1 MSDARIDGYAR
12 ALFEVARAEGTID
25 EVEDELFRFGRALDG
40 HDELRDKL
48 TDPRIPAA
56 VRQQVVEDL
65 LGGKATDTTVSLIS
79 MVVGAGRARDLPKII
94 DQLVEMSAAESNKV
108 VAEVRSAIDLS
119 ADQRDRLATALNSAT
134 GKTVE
139 LKVIVDPSV
148 MGGIVTQ
155 IGDTV
160 IDGTVRSR
168 LTQLRDVF

>member
-1 MSDARIDGYAR
+1 MSRIESYAQ
-12 ALFEVARAEGTID
+12 ALFNVAQSEGNLA

-40 HDELRDKL
+40 HDELRTTL
-48 TDPRIPAA
+48 TDAQIPAA
-56 VRQQVVEDL
+56 RRQQVVEDL

-94 DQLVEMSAAESNKV
+94 DELVEMSAAESNKV

-119 ADQRDRLATALNSAT
+119 ADQRDRLATALNAAT

>member
-1 MSDARIDGYAR
+1 MSRIESYAQ
-12 ALFEVARAEGTID
+12 ALFNVAQSEGNLT

-94 DQLVEMSAAESNKV
+94 DQLVEMSAAESNTV
-108 VAEVRSAIDLS
+108 VAEVRSAIDRS

-160 IDGTVRSR
+160 MDGTVRTR
-168 LTQLRDVF
+168 LAQLRENF

>member
-1 MSDARIDGYAR
+1 MSRIESYAQ
-12 ALFEVARAEGTID
+12 ALFTVAQSEGSLA

-40 HDELRDKL
+40 HDELRNTL
-48 TDPRIPAA
+48 TDAQIPAA
-56 VRQQVVEDL
+56 RRQQVVEDL

>member
-1 MSDARIDGYAR
+1 MSRIESYAQ
-12 ALFEVARAEGTID
+12 ALFNVAQSEGNLA

-48 TDPRIPAA
+48 TDPKIPAA

-119 ADQRDRLATALNSAT
+119 ADQRERLTTALNSAT

-148 MGGIVTQ
+148 MGGVVTQ

>member
-1 MSDARIDGYAR
+1 MSRIDSYAQ
-12 ALFEVARAEGTID
+12 ALFNVAQSEGNLA

-40 HDELRDKL
+40 HDELRNTL
-48 TDPRIPAA
+48 TDAKIPAA
-56 VRQQVVEDL
+56 RRQQVVEDL

-119 ADQRDRLATALNSAT
+119 ADQRNRLATALNAAT

>member
-1 MSDARIDGYAR
+1 MSRIESYAQ
-12 ALFEVARAEGTID
+12 ALFEVAKSEGNLS
-25 EVEDELFRFGRALDG
+25 EVEDELFRFGRALQS

-48 TDPRIPAA
+48 TDPKIPAA

-65 LGGKATDTTVSLIS
+65 LGGKATDTTTSLVS
-79 MVVGAGRARDLPKII
+79 MVVGAGRAHDLPKII
-94 DQLVEMSAAESNKV
+94 DRLVEMSAAEANKV

-119 ADQRDRLATALNSAT
+119 ADQRERLATALNSAT

-168 LTQLRDVF
+168 LSQLREAF